1 MNRPKSSN
9 GRNTLIQNSGRHFVD
24 RVSRCAGCPVRPR
37 GVPAL
42 ASMAYFPGAGSVPAN
57 NRSALQSLGSQ
68 AWSPLNQFPGGRG
81 KIHIPIFHC
90 ARSNYNDDQRAR

>member
-57 NRSALQSLGSQ
+57 KNRPHNGKEATQLNTHPEHCLGVRRCINPESV
-68 AWSPLNQFPGGRG
+68 AG
-81 KIHIPIFHC
+81 IHL
-90 ARSNYNDDQRAR
+90 Y